1 MEFRSKASDM
11 AIFFI
16 LAAAAL
22 TTIGVFSVPAVF
34 ADKCGNN
41 EDNNCNE
48 TDVNQKT
55 WTNNKCELENLDS
68 DHSNENFFKNTLSC
82 VNEVRNLEDFATIPD
97 QFVATS

>member
-11 AIFFI
+11 AIFVI
-16 LAAAAL
+16 LAAGAL
-22 TTIGVFSVPAVF
+22 TTIGVLSVPAVF
-34 ADKCGNN
+34 ADKCDNN

-68 DHSNENFFKNTLSC
+68 DHSNENFFKNTLPC

-97 QFVATS
+97 QFAATS